1 MSGQEERVAV
11 RRKLIEVS
19 LPLDAIN
26 RNSAVEKNVRS
37 GHPSTLHLWWARR
50 PLAAA
55 RAVLFAQLV
64 DDPSSHPER
73 FPDEIAQSA
82 ERDRLHA
89 LIEELSD
96 WENTRDDD
104 LLARARQEIAH
115 SIGNEAVAVLDPFA
129 GGGTIPLEAKRLG
142 LRAMANDL
150 NPLPVLLNEVMLTL
164 VDRFNLSEPVTG
176 GVPGR
181 PAEMLAQDLRVYAE
195 HLERLADARVRRNYP
210 AMPDGSTPLVYFWV
224 RTVTCPNPACRIEA
238 PLVNSWRLSGRRG
251 AEAHLVPVVD
261 LENRV
266 VNAEVVHGDASE
278 PEGTLSRSG
287 GICVNCG
294 SAIPLPYIKGQGVER
309 GLGARLLALQVR
321 IGRDR
326 YFVVPDDEQ
335 REASAMRTLDVD
347 WLDAELS
354 THSQYM
360 APPRYG
366 MTKFKHLFS
375 PRQLATLTAFVEGL
389 DEVQRLAESN
399 AVAAGLPGD
408 GVAYS
413 DGGSGAKSYG
423 EAMRVLLA
431 LGIDRL
437 VNRQSTLCIWH
448 ANRGTVEQVFARQ
461 AYSMTWLYAEANP
474 FGGASGSFSG
484 QVDYLAKSLAALP
497 QGTGS
502 VTEAAA
508 QTMSVPAGV
517 VVSTD
522 PPYYDNV
529 PYADLS
535 DFFIVWLRRML
546 GSTLP
551 FFRTLLS
558 PKSDELVADHVRW
571 RGKDRAREFFESGM
585 ADVFEHVGS
594 AHHPE
599 IPMTVY
605 YAYKQTDAELGGA
618 ASTGWETLLSAL
630 ISAGWEIVGTWPI
643 RTEQPG
649 GLRELGRNSLAS
661 SVVIVCRQRGA
672 SQTVG
677 SRADFVR
684 ALKSEL
690 PEAIHIQ
697 RRSSISPVDEQQS
710 AIGPGMAVFTR
721 YASVVESDGSRMTVR
736 DALRVINAVLDE
748 VLTDQESDFDL
759 PTRFAVSWYRH
770 SGYDAGRFGDADNMA
785 RGWNTSVDTMA
796 RHGILSARAGRVQLL
811 RPEELSEKYDVS
823 TDPFVSTW
831 EALHHAMR
839 TQVEEGIPAAGEFL
853 RQASSRP
860 DPIDIELI
868 RDLAHLLY
876 RVAGDSGRPREAAAF
891 NAFAASW
898 GEIVDAGRTVSSVG
912 ANTPAALDFDG
923 LEELE

>member
-1 MSGQEERVAV
+1 VAV
-11 RRKLIEVS
+11 KRKLIEVS
-19 LPLDAIN
+19 IPLDAIN
-26 RNSAVEKNVRS
+26 KNSAVEKNVRS

-73 FPDEIAQSA
+73 FPDEAAQSL

-96 WENTRDDD
+96 WENSNDED
-104 LLARARQEIAH
+104 LLRRAAQEIAT
-115 SIGNEAVAVLDPFA
+115 SVGTDAITLLDPFA

-142 LRAMANDL
+142 LSAHANDL
-150 NPLPVLLNEVMLTL
+150 NPLPVLLNNVMLQL
-164 VDRFNLSEPVTG
+164 VDRFTLSEPVTG
-176 GVPGR
+176 GAPGR
-181 PAEMLAQDLRVYAE
+181 QAEMLAQDLRVYAE
-195 HLERLADARVRRNYP
+195 LLEADAADRVHENYP
-210 AMPDGSTPLVYFWV
+210 AMPDGSVPLVYFWA
-224 RTVTCPNPACRIEA
+224 RTVTCPNPACRIET

-251 AEAHLVPVVD
+251 AEAHMSPVVD
-261 LENRV
+261 LASRV
-266 VNAEVVHGDASE
+266 VNVEIVHGSGAE
-278 PEGTLSRSG
+278 PDGTLSRTG

-294 SAIPLPYIKGQGVER
+294 STIPLPYIKAQGVEH
-309 GLGARLLALQVR
+309 GLGARLLAMQVR
-321 IGRDR
+321 VGKSRF
-326 YFVVPDDEQ
+326 FVVPDDAQ
-335 REASAMRTLDVD
+335 RKAASIQAPDID

-366 MTKFKHLFS
+366 MTRFKDLFS
-375 PRQLATLTAFVEGL
+375 ARQLTTLNAFADGL
-389 DEVQRLAESN
+389 DAVQKRAEQD
-399 AVAAGLPGD
+399 AYAAGLPDD
-408 GVAYS
+408 GVSYS
-413 DGGSGAKSYG
+413 DGGKGARAYG

-497 QGTGS
+497 QGNGT
-502 VTEAAA
+502 VTEMPA
-508 QTMSVPAGV
+508 QAMPVPTNA

-546 GSTLP
+546 GGTVP
-551 FFRTLLS
+551 YFRTLLS
-558 PKSDELVADHVRW
+558 PKTDELVADHVRW
-571 RGKDRAREFFESGM
+571 EGKDRAREFFERGM
-585 ADVFEHVGS
+585 ADVFEHVGT

-605 YAYKQTDAELGGA
+605 YAYKQTDAELEGS

-630 ISAGWEIVGTWPI
+630 IRAGWEIVGTWPI

-661 SVVIVCRQRGA
+661 SVVIVCRRRAA
-672 SQTVG
+672 SETFG

-690 PEAIHIQ
+690 PEAVRIQ
-697 RRSSISPVDEQQS
+697 RRTSISPVDEQQS
-710 AIGPGMAVFTR
+710 AIGPGMAVFSR
-721 YASVVESDGSRMTVR
+721 YASIVESDGSRMTVR
-736 DALRVINAVLDE
+736 DALKVINATLDE
-748 VLTDQESDFDL
+748 VLADQESDFDL

-785 RGWNTSVDTMA
+785 RGWNTSVETMA
-796 RHGILSARAGRVQLL
+796 RHGILTARGGRVQLL
-811 RPEELSEKYDVS
+811 QPDEYPESYDVTADS
-823 TDPFVSTW
+823 FVSAW
-831 EALHHAMR
+831 EVMHHAMR
-839 TQVEEGIPAAGEFL
+839 IQQAQGIPATGVFL
-853 RQASSRP
+853 RSAAQRA
-860 DPIDIELI
+860 DPIDLELV

-876 RVAGDSGRPREAAAF
+876 RIADELKRTRDASAF
-891 NAFAASW
+891 NAFASSW
-898 GEIVDAGRTVSSVG
+898 GDFIEAGRAGVPSTDSSV
-912 ANTPAALDFDG
+912 PLDFGG
-923 LEELE
+923 LE